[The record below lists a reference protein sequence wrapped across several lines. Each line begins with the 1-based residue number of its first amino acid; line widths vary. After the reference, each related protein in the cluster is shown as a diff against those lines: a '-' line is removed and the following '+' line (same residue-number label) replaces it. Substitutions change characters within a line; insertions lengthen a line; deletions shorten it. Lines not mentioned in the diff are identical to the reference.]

1 MYEKELEALDNINLK
16 EIRNKTMINKSKKVT
31 EQIKELSQKIN
42 DKIHESIL
50 KGENLICI
58 DTINYHHESL
68 YIIKKYLKKKDVY
81 VKIPRRNVEDYSNFM
96 IIRW

>member
-1 MYEKELEALDNINLK
+1 MYEKELGTLDNINLK
-16 EIRNKTMINKSKKVT
+16 KIRNEIMINKSKKVA

-68 YIIKKYLKKKDVY
+68 YIIKKIFKKEGY
-81 VKIPRRNVEDYSNFM
+81 VCENSLS
-96 IIRW
+96 

>member
-1 MYEKELEALDNINLK
+1 
-16 EIRNKTMINKSKKVT
+16 MINKNKKVA
-31 EQIKELSQKIN
+31 EQIRELSQKIN

-68 YIIKKYLKKKDVY
+68 YIIKKYLKKKGMY
-81 VKIPRRNVEDYSNFM
+81 VKIPCRNVEDYSNFM